1 MGSKKK
7 YSEETRAAVMA
18 SLLAGQSVTQAAD
31 AHGVPRGTVA
41 HWSASLRDTKRNVSD
56 DNKERIGDLLVEYLT
71 EALQTMKEQVKI
83 ARDEKWLK
91 QQEASQFAV
100 LHGVISDKATKILE
114 ALTREEDAEE

>member
-1 MGSKKK
+1 
-7 YSEETRAAVMA
+7 
-18 SLLAGQSVTQAAD
+18 
-31 AHGVPRGTVA
+31 
-41 HWSASLRDTKRNVSD
+41 
-56 DNKERIGDLLVEYLT
+56 
-71 EALQTMKEQVKI
+71 MKEQVKI